1 MSLELYAAYVVATL
15 IVLAL
20 PGPTVMLVV
29 SYALTQGR
37 RTVLASILGVGLG
50 DATAAT
56 VSLLG
61 MGALLAASA
70 TLFTLIKICGAA
82 YLAWLGLK
90 LWRAKPHVAEM
101 DEEASRKTQVS
112 ARRVFVHSFVVTALN
127 PKGILFFIAFLPQFV
142 APSQP
147 LGPQLGLL
155 GVTFVVLAMANA
167 GIYAMLAA
175 EVGERFRSPTIM
187 GRIQKVGG
195 SVMIAAALLTLRM
208 QKV

>member
-70 TLFTLIKICGAA
+70 TLFTVIKICGAA

-90 LWRAKPHVAEM
+90 LWRTKPHAAEM